1 MAEKAGSRDNFSR
14 RAAAPKI
21 TSLTK
26 SEENMS
32 EPVMQ
37 ITASARVAAYLQPR
51 RAKHPA
57 PLARLDGFAGRD

>member
-1 MAEKAGSRDNFSR
+1 MAEKAGCRDNFSR
-14 RAAAPKI
+14 LAGAPK
-21 TSLTK
+21 TSSLTK

-37 ITASARVAAYLQPR
+37 ITAPARVAAYVQPC